1 MPITAFPPQM
11 LDILEDFLFSFQDP
25 TGLLP
30 DADADPQP
38 DSGAAAASEANARWA
53 CSPTCGTPVL
63 LVLDTPCRL
72 SIPPQWSPERSLGAK
87 HSPIRVPLGEQRPAA
102 LPCHPRA
109 CSHRRCSDEGGGGEA
124 SEGRGSEEEED
135 YVRGRRGSA
144 IRYFRLDGSTKGWQR
159 QAMMDSFNSL
169 HCKVG
174 AALS

>member
-1 MPITAFPPQM
+1 M

-38 DSGAAAASEANARWA
+38 DSGAAATSEADARWA
-53 CSPTCGTPVL
+53 CSCLRYPCFFCFWTRLAGCVFLLSGHLKAAWEPRDFPVGGSSARN
-63 LVLDTPCRL
+63 DP
-72 SIPPQWSPERSLGAK
+72 
-87 HSPIRVPLGEQRPAA
+87 
-102 LPCHPRA
+102 LPCPA
-109 CSHRRCSDEGGGGEA
+109 VPTPAPTADSHHRSDEGGGGEA
-124 SEGRGSEEEED
+124 SEAHGSEEEED